1 LLKEHNK
8 LSHLFVIIA
17 CLFVTSLLLSNII
30 AGKLI
35 IIGSMILPGAVILF
49 PLAYIFGD
57 ILTEVYGYSRAR
69 MVIWTGFACN
79 ILMVGVFFL
88 VMAIPSPSFFE
99 AEDAFATVLGMTPR
113 IVLASLL
120 AYLLGEFS
128 NAAILSRMKIL
139 TGGKWLWTRTIGST
153 LIGEGIDTIV
163 FITVCFLGVVPNAVL
178 LQMVLYQYLFK
189 VAFEI
194 LATPLTY
201 AVVGWLKR
209 REGIDTYDHAVSY
222 NPFVS
227 KTGGG
232 F

>member
-1 LLKEHNK
+1 MLKEQNR

-35 IIGSMILPGAVILF
+35 TIGSMILPGAVILF

-57 ILTEVYGYSRAR
+57 ILTEVYGYGRAR

-88 VMAIPSPSFFE
+88 VMAIPSPGFFE
-99 AEDAFATVLGMTPR
+99 AEEAFATVLGMTPR
-113 IVLASLL
+113 IVSASLL

-139 TGGKWLWTRTIGST
+139 TRGKWLWTRTIGST
-153 LIGEGIDTIV
+153 LIGEGLDTIV

-222 NPFVS
+222 NPFQLDI
-227 KTGGG
+227 
-232 F
+232 

>member
-1 LLKEHNK
+1 MLLTEQNRP
-8 LSHLFVIIA
+8 SYLFVIIA

-35 IIGSMILPGAVILF
+35 TIGGVILPGAVILF
-49 PLAYIFGD
+49 PLAYIIGD
-57 ILTEVYGYSRAR
+57 ILTEVYGYNRTR

-99 AEDAFATVLGMTPR
+99 AEGAFATVLGMTPR
-113 IVLASLL
+113 IVLASLI
-120 AYLLGEFS
+120 AYLVGEFS

-139 TGGKWLWTRTIGST
+139 TRGKWLWTRTVGST
-153 LIGEGIDTIV
+153 LVGEGLDTII
-163 FITVCFLGVVPNAVL
+163 FITICFIGTVPNAVL
-178 LQMVLYQYLFK
+178 MQMVLYQYLFK
-189 VAFEI
+189 VAFEF

-209 REGIDTYDHAVSY
+209 KEGVDSYDHGVSY
-222 NPFVS
+222 NPFQLDI
-227 KTGGG
+227 
-232 F
+232 

>member
-1 LLKEHNK
+1 MIKEQNK

-17 CLFVTSLLLSNII
+17 CLFVTALLLSNII

-35 IIGSMILPGAVILF
+35 TIGSMILPGAVILF

-57 ILTEVYGYSRAR
+57 ILTEVYGYGRAR

-88 VMAIPSPSFFE
+88 VIAIPSPGFFE
-99 AEDAFATVLGMTPR
+99 AEEAFATVLGMTPR
-113 IVLASLL
+113 IVMASLL

-139 TGGKWLWTRTIGST
+139 TRGKWLWTRTIGST
-153 LIGEGIDTIV
+153 LIGEGLDTIV

-209 REGIDTYDHAVSY
+209 REGIDTYDHEVSY
-222 NPFVS
+222 NPFQLNI
-227 KTGGG
+227 
-232 F
+232 

>member
-1 LLKEHNK
+1 MIKEE
-8 LSHLFVIIA
+8 SRPSYLFVIIA
-17 CLFVTSLLLSNII
+17 CFFVTSLLLSNII

-35 IIGSMILPGAVILF
+35 TIGAMILPGAVILF

-57 ILTEVYGYSRAR
+57 ILTEVYGYKRAR

-99 AEDAFATVLGMTPR
+99 AEGAFATVLGMTPR
-113 IVLASLL
+113 IVLASLI
-120 AYLLGEFS
+120 AYLVGEFS

-139 TGGKWLWTRTIGST
+139 TRGKWLWTRTVGST
-153 LIGEGIDTIV
+153 LVGEGLDTII
-163 FITVCFLGVVPNAVL
+163 FITICFIGTVPNAVL
-178 LQMVLYQYLFK
+178 MQMVLYQYLFK
-189 VAFEI
+189 VAFEF

-209 REGIDTYDHAVSY
+209 KEGVDSYDHGVSY
-222 NPFVS
+222 NPFQLDI
-227 KTGGG
+227 
-232 F
+232 

>member
-1 LLKEHNK
+1 LLKEQNR

-35 IIGSMILPGAVILF
+35 TIGSMILPGAVILF

-57 ILTEVYGYSRAR
+57 ILTEVYGYGRAR

-88 VMAIPSPSFFE
+88 VMAIPSPGFFE
-99 AEDAFATVLGMTPR
+99 AEEAFATVLGMTPR
-113 IVLASLL
+113 IVSASLL

-139 TGGKWLWTRTIGST
+139 TRGKWLWTRTIGST
-153 LIGEGIDTIV
+153 LIGEGLDAIV

-222 NPFVS
+222 NPFQLDI
-227 KTGGG
+227 
-232 F
+232 

>member
-1 LLKEHNK
+1 MLKEQNR

-35 IIGSMILPGAVILF
+35 TIGSMILPGAVILF

-57 ILTEVYGYSRAR
+57 ILTEVYGYGRAR

-88 VMAIPSPSFFE
+88 VMAIPSPGFFE
-99 AEDAFATVLGMTPR
+99 AEEAFATVLGMTPR

-139 TGGKWLWTRTIGST
+139 TRGKWLWTRTIGST
-153 LIGEGIDTIV
+153 LIGEGLDTIV

-222 NPFVS
+222 NPFQLDI
-227 KTGGG
+227 
-232 F
+232 

>member
-1 LLKEHNK
+1 LLKEQNR

-35 IIGSMILPGAVILF
+35 TIGSMILPGAVILF

-57 ILTEVYGYSRAR
+57 ILTEVYGYGRAR

-88 VMAIPSPSFFE
+88 VMAIPSPGFFE
-99 AEDAFATVLGMTPR
+99 AEEAFATVLGMTPR
-113 IVLASLL
+113 IVSASLL

-139 TGGKWLWTRTIGST
+139 TRGKWLWTRTIGST
-153 LIGEGIDTIV
+153 LIGEGLDTIV

-222 NPFVS
+222 NPFQLDI
-227 KTGGG
+227 
-232 F
+232 

>member
-1 LLKEHNK
+1 MLKEQNR

-35 IIGSMILPGAVILF
+35 TIGSMILPGAVILF

-57 ILTEVYGYSRAR
+57 ILTEVYGYGRAR

-88 VMAIPSPSFFE
+88 VMAIPSPGFFE
-99 AEDAFATVLGMTPR
+99 AEEAFATVLGMTPR
-113 IVLASLL
+113 IVSASLL

-139 TGGKWLWTRTIGST
+139 TRGKWLWTRTIGST
-153 LIGEGIDTIV
+153 LIGEGLDAIV

-222 NPFVS
+222 NPFQLDI
-227 KTGGG
+227 
-232 F
+232 